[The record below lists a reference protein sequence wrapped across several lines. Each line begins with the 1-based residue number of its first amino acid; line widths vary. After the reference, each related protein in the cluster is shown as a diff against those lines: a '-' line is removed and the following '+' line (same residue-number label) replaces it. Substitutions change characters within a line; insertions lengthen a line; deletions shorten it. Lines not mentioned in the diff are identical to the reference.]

1 MSFRIEDKYLINKVD
16 YIKVKK
22 LLRKNNFEEIYDK
35 RFITSL
41 YFDNKFLSMFLD
53 SEEGVVPRKKIRFRH
68 YNNDNLKIFYEFK
81 INSVEGKFKKTEK
94 ISFKDFSKF
103 CIKGKFDPSYGVCLP
118 KLYVNYLREYFATKD
133 LRITIDKEINFKHFK
148 GVSKVKEDFYI
159 LEIKTSNFLKNNQ
172 FLEGF
177 PHTKIRYSKYSEGI
191 KKIFISEQNNRI
203 FA

>member
-1 MSFRIEDKYLINKVD
+1 M
-16 YIKVKK
+16 
-22 LLRKNNFEEIYDK
+22 
-35 RFITSL
+35 
-41 YFDNKFLSMFLD
+41 
-53 SEEGVVPRKKIRFRH
+53 
-68 YNNDNLKIFYEFK
+68 
-81 INSVEGKFKKTEK
+81 
-94 ISFKDFSKF
+94 
-103 CIKGKFDPSYGVCLP
+103 CLP